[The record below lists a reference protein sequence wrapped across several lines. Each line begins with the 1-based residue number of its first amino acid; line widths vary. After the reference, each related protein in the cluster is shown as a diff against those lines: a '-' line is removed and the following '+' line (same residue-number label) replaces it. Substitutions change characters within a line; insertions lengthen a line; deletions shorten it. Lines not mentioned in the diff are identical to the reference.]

1 MRIVAGGN
9 ILVDKVMKKYGVPDW
24 VKPYV
29 YAYIKSNP
37 LNAVKRGISFIDV
50 KRKRGRITGNVIE
63 LPNSV
68 QFEVSDVARIVGLFY
83 AGEEESSRIAES
95 WSKDLHDYDSKR
107 YAEHFAALSEIE
119 QKHLRAIRN
128 MLEGLGKKFGS
139 ESPEVKALF
148 GKLGTI
154 TDWKERII
162 SYDLVIKSS
171 YGSTFG
177 NIFYKVFYPVMPEY
191 MRSFGKAF
199 SSENAEASWG
209 YEEAKRIIKEG
220 EIGTQRLVYL
230 FNELLPLVGE
240 IINANMSIADKAGI
254 SKEVSLLRDIAIAYP
269 VYIAKECGADINAE
283 KETAAILETLKSRN
297 KPAKE

>member
-1 MRIVAGGN
+1 MATGN
-9 ILVDKVMKKYGVPDW
+9 ILIDKIMKKYGVPDW

-29 YAYIKSNP
+29 YAYIRNNP
-37 LNAVKRGISFIDV
+37 LNAVRRGISFIDV

-68 QFEVSDVARIVGLFY
+68 QFEVSDVTRIVGLFY

-119 QKHLRAIRN
+119 QKHLRAIKN
-128 MLEGLGKKFGS
+128 MLEGLGKKSGS
-139 ESPEVKALF
+139 ETAEVRALF
-148 GKLGTI
+148 EKLGSI
-154 TDWKERII
+154 TDWKERMI
-162 SYDLVIKSS
+162 SYDLVLKSS

-199 SSENAEASWG
+199 SSEDAETGWG
-209 YEEAKRIIKEG
+209 HEEAKRIIRDG
-220 EIGTQRLVYL
+220 EIDTQRLVQL
-230 FNELLPLVGE
+230 FHDLLPLVGS
-240 IINANMSIADKAGI
+240 IINTNMDIADKAGI

-269 VYIAKECGADINAE
+269 VYVAKECGADIDAE
-283 KETAAILETLKSRN
+283 KETAAILETLKRRN

>member
-1 MRIVAGGN
+1 MATGN

-29 YAYIKSNP
+29 YAYIRNNP
-37 LNAVKRGISFIDV
+37 LNAVRRGISFIDV

-68 QFEVSDVARIVGLFY
+68 QFEVSDVTRIVGLFY

-119 QKHLRAIRN
+119 QKHLRAIKN
-128 MLEGLGKKFGS
+128 MLEGLGKKSGS
-139 ESPEVKALF
+139 ETAEVRALF
-148 GKLGTI
+148 EKLGSI
-154 TDWKERII
+154 TDWKERMI
-162 SYDLVIKSS
+162 SYDLVLKSS

-199 SSENAEASWG
+199 SSEDAETGWG
-209 YEEAKRIIKEG
+209 HEEAKRIIRDG
-220 EIGTQRLVYL
+220 EIDTQRLVQL
-230 FNELLPLVGE
+230 FHDLLPLVGS
-240 IINANMSIADKAGI
+240 IINTNMDIADKAGI

-269 VYIAKECGADINAE
+269 VYVAKECGADIDAE
-283 KETAAILETLKSRN
+283 KETAAILETLKRRN

>member
-1 MRIVAGGN
+1 MATGN

-29 YAYIKSNP
+29 YAYIRSNP
-37 LNAVKRGISFIDV
+37 LNAVRRGISFIDV

-68 QFEVSDVARIVGLFY
+68 QFEVSDITRIVSLFY

-119 QKHLRAIRN
+119 QKHLRAIKN
-128 MLEGLGKKFGS
+128 MLEGLGKKSGS
-139 ESPEVKALF
+139 ETAEVRALF
-148 GKLGTI
+148 EKLGSI

-162 SYDLVIKSS
+162 SYDLVLKSS

-199 SSENAEASWG
+199 SSEDAETSWG
-209 YEEAKRIIKEG
+209 YEEAKRIIKDG
-220 EIGTQRLVYL
+220 EMDTQRLLQL
-230 FNELLPLVGE
+230 FNDLLPLVGS
-240 IINANMSIADKAGI
+240 IVNANMDIADKAGI

-269 VYIAKECGADINAE
+269 VYIAKECGADIDAE
-283 KETAAILETLKSRN
+283 KETAAILDTLKRKN

>member
-1 MRIVAGGN
+1 MATGN

-37 LNAVKRGISFIDV
+37 LNAVRRGMSFIEV

-68 QFEVSDVARIVGLFY
+68 QFEVSDITRIVSLFY

-107 YAEHFAALSEIE
+107 YADHFAALGEIE
-119 QKHLRAIRN
+119 QKHLRAIKN
-128 MLEGLGKKFGS
+128 MLQGLGKNSAG
-139 ESPEVKALF
+139 ETAEVRTLF
-148 GKLGTI
+148 EKLGSI

-162 SYDLVIKSS
+162 SYDLVLKSS

-199 SSENAEASWG
+199 SSEDAETSWG
-209 YEEAKRIIKEG
+209 YEEAKRIIRDG
-220 EIGTQRLVYL
+220 EIDAQRLLQL
-230 FNELLPLVGE
+230 FNDLLPLVGS
-240 IINANMSIADKAGI
+240 IINANMDIADKAGI

-269 VYIAKECGADINAE
+269 VYIAKECGADIDAE
-283 KETAAILETLKSRN
+283 KETAAILETLKRKN

>member
-1 MRIVAGGN
+1 MATGN
-9 ILVDKVMKKYGVPDW
+9 ILVDKIMKKYGVPDW

-29 YAYIKSNP
+29 YAYIRSNP
-37 LNAVKRGISFIDV
+37 LNAVRRGISFIDV

-68 QFEVSDVARIVGLFY
+68 QFEVSDVTRIVSLFY

-119 QKHLRAIRN
+119 QKHLRAIKN
-128 MLEGLGKKFGS
+128 MLEGLGKKSGS
-139 ESPEVKALF
+139 ETAEVRALF
-148 GKLGTI
+148 EKLGSI

-162 SYDLVIKSS
+162 SYDLVLKSS

-199 SSENAEASWG
+199 SSEDTEAGWG
-209 YEEAKRIIKEG
+209 YEEAKRIIRDKE
-220 EIGTQRLVYL
+220 IDAQRLVQL
-230 FNELLPLVGE
+230 FNDLLPLVGS
-240 IINANMSIADKAGI
+240 IINANMDIAEKAGI
-254 SKEVSLLRDIAIAYP
+254 NKEVSLLRDIAIAYP
-269 VYIAKECGADINAE
+269 VYISKECGADIDAE
-283 KETAAILETLKSRN
+283 KETAAILETLKRRN

>member
-1 MRIVAGGN
+1 MATGN

-29 YAYIKSNP
+29 YAYIRSNP
-37 LNAVKRGISFIDV
+37 LNAVRRGISFIDV

-68 QFEVSDVARIVGLFY
+68 QFEVSDITRIVSLFY

-107 YAEHFAALSEIE
+107 YAEHFAALGEIE
-119 QKHLRAIRN
+119 QKHLRAIKN
-128 MLEGLGKKFGS
+128 MLEGLGKKSGS
-139 ESPEVKALF
+139 ETAEVRALF
-148 GKLGTI
+148 EKLGSI

-162 SYDLVIKSS
+162 SYDLVLKSS

-199 SSENAEASWG
+199 SSEDVETSWG
-209 YEEAKRIIKEG
+209 YEEAKRIIKDG
-220 EIGTQRLVYL
+220 EMDTQRLLQL
-230 FNELLPLVGE
+230 FNDLLPLVGS
-240 IINANMSIADKAGI
+240 IVNANMDIADKAGI

-269 VYIAKECGADINAE
+269 VYIAKECGADIDAE
-283 KETAAILETLKSRN
+283 KETAAILDTLKRKN

>member
-1 MRIVAGGN
+1 MAGGN